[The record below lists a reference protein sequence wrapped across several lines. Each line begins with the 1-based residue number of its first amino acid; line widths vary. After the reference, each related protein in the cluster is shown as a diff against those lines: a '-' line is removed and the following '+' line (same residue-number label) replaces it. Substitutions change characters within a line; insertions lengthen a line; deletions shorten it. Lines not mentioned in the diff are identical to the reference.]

1 MTRLPVQRT
10 RFQGLQSRIGGSL
23 LGQLR
28 RSWRAGSLALL
39 ALLLGFFAGQNLTA
53 LLLYAAPGGR
63 PAVVLLFVL
72 VVEALVR
79 LRSRYV
85 GKDPSLTWVVL
96 DNLRIGACYAVV
108 LEAFKLGT

>member
-10 RFQGLQSRIGGSL
+10 RFQGLLSRIGGSL

-39 ALLLGFFAGQNLTA
+39 ALLVGFFVGQNLTA
-53 LLLYAAPGGR
+53 VLLIAAPGGR

-72 VVEALVR
+72 LVEVLVR
-79 LRSRYV
+79 LRTRFV
-85 GKDPSLTWVVL
+85 ATDPSLGWVVV

-108 LEAFKLGT
+108 LEAFKLGS